1 MITSGSNGSD
11 LDNTEVIDLRSG
23 KTFHMSPLA
32 KRTYSATGG
41 LLDGLPVVCGGRDDQ
56 IHSIAKNQSK
66 CLGQLTVRRFGA
78 ASVVL
83 SNNTL
88 WVTGGL
94 DQSGN
99 RLKSTECVTKE
110 GKTSKG
116 PDLPLALCHH
126 AIVALNRGVFILI
139 GGYSDDIGRSS
150 RTYFYEEKKGWRPGP
165 NLKNA
170 RFRHTAGVLTDRVST
185 KQYIVAVGGF
195 NGTRMRSV
203 EYLEYPG
210 SNEWM
215 EGKPT
220 HSTLDK
226 LESHPFLF

>member
-1 MITSGSNGSD
+1 
-11 LDNTEVIDLRSG
+11 
-23 KTFHMSPLA
+23 MSV
-32 KRTYSATGG
+32 KRN
-41 LLDGLPVVCGGRDDQ
+41 
-56 IHSIAKNQSK
+56 H
-66 CLGQLTVRRFGA
+66 A

-88 WVTGGL
+88 RVTGGF
-94 DQSGN
+94 DQACN
-99 RLKSTECVTKE
+99 VIKTTAIVTKDVQ
-110 GKTSKG
+110 TSQG
-116 PDLPLALCHH
+116 PNLPLALSRH

-139 GGYSDDIGRSS
+139 GGSSDDGLSS
-150 RTYFYEEKKGWRPGP
+150 TTYFYEEKKGWRPGP

-170 RFRHTAGVLTDRVST
+170 RLVHTAGVLTDRVST
-185 KQYIVAVGGF
+185 KQYIAAVGGY
-195 NGTRMRSV
+195 NGNEMRSV